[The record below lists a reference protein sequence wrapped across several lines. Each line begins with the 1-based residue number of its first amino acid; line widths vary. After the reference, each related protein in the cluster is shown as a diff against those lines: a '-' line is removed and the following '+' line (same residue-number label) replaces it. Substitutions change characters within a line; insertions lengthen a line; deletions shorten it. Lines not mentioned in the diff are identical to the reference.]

1 MQRLL
6 ASGLFVTAMFAFM
19 PQLAFGELP
28 AGCAEITKARGRL
41 ATDSASHRQRL
52 VGIERGL
59 NARRVRYQLRTELLR
74 ADLRK
79 QYQSGIALTPAQ
91 ERQLI
96 EAEQLAQQMGV
107 YNEQE
112 KQLIAVTEQNLSR
125 LEGDYRLRHGAA
137 WTECPGYRPLKAA
150 GLGPAAD
157 PYTVAQRPVSAG
169 QIKR

>member
-1 MQRLL
+1 MRRLL
-6 ASGLFVTAMFAFM
+6 TSGLIASALFAFM
-19 PQLAFGELP
+19 PQLAFGESP
-28 AGCAEITKARGRL
+28 AGCAEIGQARARL

-52 VGIERGL
+52 IGIERGL

-79 QYQSGIALTPAQ
+79 QYQSGIALTSEQ

-96 EAEQLAQQMGV
+96 EAERLAQQMGV

-112 KQLIAVTEQNLSR
+112 RQQIAATEQNLRR
-125 LEGDYRLRHGAA
+125 LEDGYRQRHGAA

-150 GLGPAAD
+150 GAGLAAD
-157 PYTVAQRPVSAG
+157 PYTVAQHRLSA
-169 QIKR
+169 R